1 MIMCSDQG
9 VHVTTTKA
17 ARVRLLHHNVRRE
30 AFAEASRFRGDFYEC
45 LTARRDELFELAD
58 AVLYF
63 KAVRQ
68 HRPEVPR

>member
-1 MIMCSDQG
+1 M
-9 VHVTTTKA
+9 TTAKA
-17 ARVRLLHHNVRRE
+17 ARVSLLHHNVRRE